1 MAQYTQEDVDKMRD
15 SLKEKYNYDNM
26 SDEQKKKFDDTFD
39 AEIDKYREQGIVEN
53 KNDADEDGDD
63 DSGDMENGMER
74 ERGRESGGK
83 EETEESKDDEDPVK
97 KKENEQMD
105 AQITDNQDRINAE
118 RQKKEEEAEKKDR
131 DYGDRSR

>member
-83 EETEESKDDEDPVK
+83 EESKDDEDPVK